1 MCLTRL
7 ASLISAGYER
17 KGDSLHDCGGYVL
30 ALSKLWSRAH
40 AYPNPDPTLPN
51 SIIAHILD
59 SLRRV
64 DATVSLSFRAHCVLA
79 LSSVVAHK
87 LHELV
92 RCTITPSPLPSF
104 VETLSNIPY
113 RHPLSTIHPNPLPL
127 YRPFLQPLLSLY
139 QQPADLLLSH
149 YLLFL

>member
-40 AYPNPDPTLPN
+40 IYPNPDPTLPN

-92 RCTITPSPLPSF
+92 HTSPPTPTPPLLP
-104 VETLSNIPY
+104 
-113 RHPLSTIHPNPLPL
+113 PLL
-127 YRPFLQPLLSLY
+127 PFLS
-139 QQPADLLLSH
+139 SH
-149 YLLFL
+149 P